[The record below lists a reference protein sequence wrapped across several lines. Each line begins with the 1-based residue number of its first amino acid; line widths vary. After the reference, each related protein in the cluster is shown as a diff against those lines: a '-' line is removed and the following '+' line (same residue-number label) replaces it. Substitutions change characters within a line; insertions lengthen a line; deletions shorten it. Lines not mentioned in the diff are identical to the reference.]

1 MSSVKE
7 RNGYRTFLVLWSSQ
21 SLPVIGSTL
30 VFYTMVLWL
39 TQSVFGDPSQQV
51 ELTRAISALSL
62 SFSLPAVFL
71 APVVGSIVDRYSRR
85 NVMLSA
91 NICGIV
97 ISLTITL
104 GMLRGAL
111 SLPLLF
117 MLVGLFSLGTA
128 FHNAALDAST
138 IMLVPKKQLPRANGL
153 MQTTWALSAILAPPL
168 ATLLVTLPALV
179 QQGVSIGFLKG
190 FGQLET
196 GTPIALS
203 FVILTLVLAVIPL
216 PFLFVPSPARNRD
229 KDTQPNKESMF
240 AELKVGF
247 SFIWQRKPLLWLL
260 ALFALTNFAASPL
273 EIFRPIILRFNLAE
287 NYTSHGYTFETALAL
302 LGSLQG
308 IGLLA
313 GGVFVSVWGGLKSKP
328 VYGVLVPMILQGIV
342 IAIFG
347 LSSAFYLSAAMIVL
361 LSASI
366 PMMNVHSQAIWQS
379 QTPPELQGRVFAF
392 RRVIAQF
399 TGPMGTAFA
408 GWAGGIIEPAT
419 ILTIFG
425 LGLAVIAVSQFFAK
439 SIIHSPGL
447 EPGVRVRI
455 E

>member
-1 MSSVKE
+1 MNTFKE
-7 RNGYRTFLVLWSSQ
+7 KKGYRTFLILWASQ

-71 APVVGSIVDRYSRR
+71 APFVGSIVDRYSRR
-85 NVMLSA
+85 NVMLIA
-91 NICGIV
+91 NVCGIA
-97 ISLTITL
+97 IATSIAL
-104 GMLRGAL
+104 GMLRGVL
-111 SLPLLF
+111 SLPILF
-117 MLVGLFSLGTA
+117 VLVGLFSLGSA

-153 MQTTWALSAILAPPL
+153 MQTTWALSAIVAPPL
-168 ATLLVTLPALV
+168 ATLLVTLPALA
-179 QQGVSIGFLKG
+179 QQGHIDFLKG
-190 FGQLET
+190 LAQFET

-203 FVILTLVLAVIPL
+203 FVILTLLLAVVPL
-216 PFLFVPSPARNRD
+216 PFLLVPSPGKKRAHSGESS
-229 KDTQPNKESMF
+229 KESMLD
-240 AELKVGF
+240 ELKVGF

-260 ALFALTNFAASPL
+260 GLFALTNFATSPL
-273 EIFRPIILRFNLAE
+273 EIFKPIILRFNLAE
-287 NYTSHGYTFETALAL
+287 NYAAHGYTFETALAL
-302 LGSLQG
+302 LGSFQG

-313 GGVFVSVWGGLKSKP
+313 GGIIVSIWGGLKSKP
-328 VYGVLVPMILQGIV
+328 VYGVLAPMILMGV
-342 IAIFG
+342 IIAVFG
-347 LSSAFYLSAAMIVL
+347 MSSVFYVSAAMIVL
-361 LSASI
+361 LSALL

-399 TGPMGTAFA
+399 TGPLGTAFA

-419 ILTIFG
+419 ILVFLGFG
-425 LGLAVIAVSQFFAK
+425 LAFITVSQFFAK
-439 SIIHSPGL
+439 SLIHSPGL
-447 EPGVRVRI
+447 DHGSRVP
-455 E
+455 